1 MRILSRIFFVSG
13 ESFRT
18 NTFNED
24 DLNNIDH
31 VADTLMVLEKEILK
45 LYADYET
52 ESIESSQLRHRLKLM
67 PNTIKNEIQGKT
79 LQIIIS

>member
-1 MRILSRIFFVSG
+1 MEKFFVLG

-18 NTFNED
+18 NTFNEG
-24 DLNNIDH
+24 DLNDIDC

-79 LQIIIS
+79 F